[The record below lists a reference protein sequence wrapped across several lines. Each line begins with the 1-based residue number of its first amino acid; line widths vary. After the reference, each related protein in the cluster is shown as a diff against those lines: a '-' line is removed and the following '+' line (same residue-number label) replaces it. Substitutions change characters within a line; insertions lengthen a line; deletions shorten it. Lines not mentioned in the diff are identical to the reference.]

1 MTRIGLIIQ
10 SVVAALIFVGLL
22 GWWMYRSLRRS
33 EEPVRLIVKWII
45 TALMAPAI
53 FLAGGA
59 GPYGIIFALVI
70 AAVLVITWGRSIFA
84 GAAPPFGNL
93 FSGGGVSPSP
103 PPFSSPP
110 P

>member
-59 GPYGIIFALVI
+59 GPYGIIFAHARQNEVI
-70 AAVLVITWGRSIFA
+70 HGSRPVASTRTR
-84 GAAPPFGNL
+84 
-93 FSGGGVSPSP
+93 PS
-103 PPFSSPP
+103 
-110 P
+110 

>member
-70 AAVLVITWGRSIFA
+70 AAVLVITWGRSICA
-84 GAAPPFGNL
+84 VAAPPFENM
-93 FSGGGVSPSP
+93 FTGGEGPPRP
-103 PPFSSPP
+103 PPFFFLPH
-110 P
+110 